1 MHSHSS
7 HHSEHSDHAGCSH
20 HDHTGHSHGSVS
32 ADDERRV
39 ARAMFLTIG
48 FMVVEVI
55 GGVTA
60 GSLALLA
67 DAGHMLTDA
76 AALAFAWLA
85 FRVARRPPDMQRS
98 YGYHRFPV
106 LAAFV
111 NGVTLLGIV
120 AWIAFEAV
128 QRLNNP
134 VEVLGGV
141 MMGVAIVGLLVNI
154 VAFRILHGGH
164 KENLNIQ
171 GALLH
176 VIGDMLGSVAA
187 IVASVVIYLTG
198 WTPIDP
204 ILSIFVALLILRSG
218 WLLVRRSSHVLM
230 QGTPDNLEPD
240 EVKRVILQAVPEV
253 DDVHHMHVWSLASGH
268 PVMTMHAH
276 IKNNGNQEQILAD
289 ILACLK
295 EHFQV
300 DHATVQLEY
309 GKCLDEEGH
318 ESRLKCV

>member
-1 MHSHSS
+1 MHSQSS
-7 HHSEHSDHAGCSH
+7 SHSEHSGHSH
-20 HDHTGHSHGSVS
+20 HSHHSHGSVS

-39 ARAMFLTIG
+39 ARAMFLTVG

-85 FRVARRPPDMQRS
+85 FRVARRPPDAQRS

-120 AWIAFEAV
+120 VWIAVEAI
-128 QRLNNP
+128 QRLSAP
-134 VEVLGGV
+134 VEVLGGI

-164 KENLNIQ
+164 QDNLNIQ

-187 IVASVVIYLTG
+187 IVASVVIFLTG

-204 ILSIFVALLILRSG
+204 ILSLFVALLILRSG

-240 EVKRVILQAVPEV
+240 EVKRIILQTVSEV
-253 DDVHHMHVWSLASGH
+253 DDVHHMHVWSLTSGH

-276 IKNNGNQEQILAD
+276 IRNGTNQEQVLAD

-295 EHFQV
+295 ERFQV
-300 DHATVQLEY
+300 SHATVQLEY
-309 GKCLDEEGH
+309 GKCLDEDGH
-318 ESRLKCV
+318 ETRLKCV

>member
-1 MHSHSS
+1 
-7 HHSEHSDHAGCSH
+7 
-20 HDHTGHSHGSVS
+20 
-32 ADDERRV
+32 
-39 ARAMFLTIG
+39 MFLTVG
-48 FMVVEVI
+48 FMIVEVI
-55 GGVTA
+55 GGVIA

-76 AALAFAWLA
+76 AALALAWLA
-85 FRVARRPPDMQRS
+85 FRIARRPPDMQRS

-111 NGVTLLGIV
+111 NGVTLVGIV
-120 AWIAFEAV
+120 VWIGVEAV

-134 VEVLGGV
+134 VEVLSGV
-141 MMGVAIVGLLVNI
+141 MMGVAVVGLLVNI

-187 IVASVVIYLTG
+187 IVASIVIYFTG

-204 ILSIFVALLILRSG
+204 ILSMVVALLILRSG
-218 WLLVRRSSHVLM
+218 WHLVRRSSHVLM

-240 EVKRVILQAVPEV
+240 EVKRIILQAVPEV
-253 DDVHHMHVWSLASGH
+253 DDVHHMHVWSLTSGH

-276 IKNNGNQEQILAD
+276 VTNNANQEQILAD

-295 EHFQV
+295 QHFHIN
-300 DHATVQLEY
+300 HATVQLEY
-309 GKCLDEEGH
+309 GKCHDEEGH
-318 ESRLKCV
+318 ESGLKCV

>member
-1 MHSHSS
+1 M
-7 HHSEHSDHAGCSH
+7 
-20 HDHTGHSHGSVS
+20 
-32 ADDERRV
+32 

-48 FMVVEVI
+48 FMVVEVV
-55 GGVTA
+55 GGVIA

-67 DAGHMLTDA
+67 DAGHMLTDS
-76 AALAFAWLA
+76 AALALAWLA
-85 FRVARRPPDMQRS
+85 FRIARRPPDMQRS

-111 NGVTLLGIV
+111 NGVTLVGIV
-120 AWIAFEAV
+120 VWIAVEAV

-187 IVASVVIYLTG
+187 IVASVVIFYTG

-204 ILSIFVALLILRSG
+204 ILSLFVALLILRSG
-218 WLLVRRSSHVLM
+218 WMLVRRSSHVLM

-240 EVKRVILQAVPEV
+240 EVKRVILQTVSEV
-253 DDVHHMHVWSLASGH
+253 DDVHHMHVWSLTSGH

-276 IKNNGNQEQILAD
+276 ITNSANQEQILTD

-295 EHFQV
+295 QHFHIS
-300 DHATVQLEY
+300 HATVQLEY
-309 GKCLDEEGH
+309 GKCLDEDGCETG
-318 ESRLKCV
+318 LKCS